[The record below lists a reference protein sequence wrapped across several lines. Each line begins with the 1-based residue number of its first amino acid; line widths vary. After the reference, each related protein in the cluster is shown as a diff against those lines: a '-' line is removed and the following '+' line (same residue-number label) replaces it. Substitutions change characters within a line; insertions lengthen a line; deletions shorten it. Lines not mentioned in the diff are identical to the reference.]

1 MPNLSDLNHWWNND
15 LQLSPTGDL
24 ALCDLT
30 LRSQQRILRR
40 LLTNPG
46 EYLMHA
52 TYGAGLPTYIGAPA
66 PIGEI
71 TGIIRGQM
79 LLEESVLATP
89 EPQITITPIPNGISA
104 KIPYTVAPAKTPTVL
119 DFSLT
124 E

>member
-1 MPNLSDLNHWWNND
+1 MPNLSDLNHWWGND

-24 ALCDLT
+24 DLSALT

-40 LLTNPG
+40 LLTNRG
-46 EYLMHA
+46 EYLTHVE
-52 TYGAGLPTYIGAPA
+52 YGAGLPAYIGAPA
-66 PIGEI
+66 PVAEI

-79 LLEESVLATP
+79 LLEESVLTTP
-89 EPQITITPIPNGISA
+89 EPLTDITPIANGISA
-104 KIPYTVAPAKTPTVL
+104 KIAYTVAPAKTPTVL